1 MTARVLVERDLP
13 IPMRDGVITRADL
26 YRPDG
31 DEPLPVLLQ
40 RTPYGK
46 AFAEPAFALMAAE
59 RGYAVLIQD
68 TRGRWSSGGEDYPLR
83 YEQQDGYDSVQW
95 AAGQPWSNG
104 RIGMYGASYVGY
116 TQFAAA
122 AAHPPAL
129 KTIIPAFTFLDPYR
143 MFYHNGVLSLGLG
156 ASWTL
161 LAGAQMAIER
171 QSDPAAKAR
180 LWSQLVEQVDGLSRG
195 ETFRRLPLT
204 ELPLIGQPP
213 AAGGLVSFFSD
224 ALQHPNPD
232 AYWAELACPPQ
243 DIHVPAL
250 HVSGWYDVF
259 QAASLNDFSA
269 IRQLSDDTW
278 VRSQQ
283 KLIVGPWV
291 HADFNASAG
300 EVDFGLQAS
309 WMFVLPEETRL
320 RWFDYWLKGAPNGML
335 AEPPVRIFVMGANRW
350 RDEQEWPLA
359 RAMPT
364 SFYLHS
370 LGNANSLS
378 GDGRLN
384 QKAPAEEAPDQF
396 SYDPTD
402 PVPTRGGGL
411 CCWQPALM
419 PGAFDQRPIEARPD
433 VLVYTSQPLD
443 EELEVTG
450 PLEVLL
456 WVASSATDTDFTA
469 KLVDVSPDGF
479 ARNLSDGIARASL
492 ATISGA
498 TFRPEQPAEIRI
510 DLGSTSN
517 LFKTGHCLR
526 LEISSSNF
534 PRFERNPNTGL
545 RPAES
550 ASLQTAHQTILHDS
564 QHPSRLILPVV

>member
-1 MTARVLVERDLP
+1 MTARILVERDLAV
-13 IPMRDGVITRADL
+13 PMRDGVITRADL
-26 YRPDG
+26 YRPER

-46 AFAEPAFALMAAE
+46 GFAEPAFALMAAE

-68 TRGRWSSGGEDYPLR
+68 TRGRWSSQGEDYPLR
-83 YEQQDGYDSVQW
+83 YEKQDGFDSVQW
-95 AAGQPWSNG
+95 SASQAWSNG
-104 RIGMYGASYVGY
+104 RVGMYGASYAGY

-122 AAHPPAL
+122 VTQPPAL
-129 KTIIPAFTFLDPYR
+129 KTIIPAFTFLDPYQ
-143 MFYHNGVLSLGLG
+143 MFYQDGVLSLGLG
-156 ASWTL
+156 ASWSL
-161 LAGAQMAIER
+161 LAGASMAIER
-171 QSDPAAKAR
+171 QSDPAVKAR
-180 LWSQLVEQVDGLSRG
+180 LWSQLVEQVDGLSLG
-195 ETFRRLPLT
+195 DTFRRLPLSD
-204 ELPLIGQPP
+204 LPLIGQPP
-213 AAGGLVSFFSD
+213 SGGGLLSFFSD
-224 ALQHPNPD
+224 TIQRPHPDPL
-232 AYWAELACPPQ
+232 WAVVACPPNA
-243 DIHVPAL
+243 IMIPAL

-269 IRQLSDDTW
+269 IQQQSGDAW

-320 RWFDYWLKGAPNGML
+320 RWFDYWLKGLPNGML
-335 AEPPVRIFVMGANRW
+335 DEPPVRIFVMGANRW
-350 RDEQEWPLA
+350 RDEHEWPLA
-359 RAMPT
+359 RAVPT
-364 SFYLHS
+364 PFYLHS
-370 LGNANSLS
+370 QGSANSLF
-378 GDGRLN
+378 GDGGLTRD
-384 QKAPAEEAPDQF
+384 AAVEETPDRF
-396 SYDPTD
+396 VYDPAD

-419 PGAFDQRPIEARPD
+419 PGAFDQRPIEARLD
-433 VLVYTSQPLD
+433 VLVYTSPPLA

-450 PLEVLL
+450 PLEVYL
-456 WVASSATDTDFTA
+456 WVTSSAPDTDFTA
-469 KLVDVSPDGF
+469 KLVDVCPDGY
-479 ARNLSDGIARASL
+479 ARNLSDGVARASL
-492 ATISGA
+492 ATTSGEA
-498 TFRPEQPAEIRI
+498 FRPGQPAEIRI
-510 DLGSTSN
+510 NLGSTSN

-550 ASLQTAHQTILHDS
+550 ASLQTAAQSILHDS
-564 QHPSRLILPVV
+564 LHPSRLILPVV